1 MDEFQVQEKI
11 KAVRLPVKISDIKGQ
26 KGDDLFVFEF
36 VKNISSDGLFISTI
50 NPLPQGEIFTVE
62 FFLNMIKVHIRCQVE
77 VMWSRKE
84 EPGTNSEPGMGV
96 RFLDLEKGIKKRID
110 NWIKTSTL

>member
-1 MDEFQVQEKI
+1 MDEFQGQEKR

-26 KGDDLFVFEF
+26 KGDDFFVFEF

-62 FFLNMIKVHIRCQVE
+62 FFLNMIKVHIRCRVE
-77 VMWSRKE
+77 VMWSRNEK
-84 EPGTNSEPGMGV
+84 PGSNYETGMGV
-96 RFLDLEKGIKKRID
+96 RFLDLEKDIKERIES
-110 NWIKTSTL
+110 WIKTSTF